1 MIIKNIPLVVILL
14 ILLSACDNEKQIV
27 SEESETTIPSE
38 GVQEVTPRPIPD
50 PYPTY

>member
-14 ILLSACDNEKQIV
+14 ILLTGCDNEKQSV

-38 GVQEVTPRPIPD
+38 GAQEITPRPIPD